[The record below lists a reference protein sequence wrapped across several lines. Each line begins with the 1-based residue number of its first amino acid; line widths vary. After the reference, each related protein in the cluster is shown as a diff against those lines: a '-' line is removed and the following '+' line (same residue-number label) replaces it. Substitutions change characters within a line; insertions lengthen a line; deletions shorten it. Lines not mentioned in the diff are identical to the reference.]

1 MSRHSK
7 DTQKL
12 RTNAST
18 QQVADS
24 KAQAKLNQSQD
35 KQCEG
40 SLTTSGDTRLT
51 AGSNINLTGFGRL
64 TANTASNKQP
74 TALAEVQATPPKWHF
89 ARLIR

>member
-51 AGSNINLTGFGRL
+51 AGSNINLTGFGRFDG
-64 TANTASNKQP
+64 KYRIK
-74 TALAEVQATPPKWHF
+74 QATHRISRSTGYTTEVAFCK
-89 ARLIR
+89 IN